1 MPIWRIECECGST
14 SSKRLTFK
22 RREEEHGGLV
32 PCINCDALNSPLPAI
47 RAVTGVTEITIKQ
60 IGKKFSSSA
69 ELDKYCAENDCEVVS
84 NDSKRWRDIKDS
96 ARQGHQEQVKAEG
109 YRDIDDKRNKWKKQ
123 KVDRVRANQQKTI
136 DKYHDKHGSSDKK
149 TVEKAYGSVK

>member
-1 MPIWRIECECGST
+1 MPIWKIACECGST

-22 RREEEHGGLV
+22 RREEDYGGLV
-32 PCINCDALNSPLPAI
+32 PCIDCDALNSTLPAI
-47 RAVTGVTEITIKQ
+47 LSITRVTEIAINQ

-69 ELDKYCAENDCEVVS
+69 ELDKYCSENDCEVVS

-96 ARQGHQEQVKAEG
+96 ARQGHQEQVQAEG
-109 YRDIDDKRNKWKKQ
+109 YRDIADKRNKWKGQ
-123 KVDRVRANQQKTI
+123 KEDRVRANQQKKI
-136 DKYHDKHGSSDKK
+136 DAYHDNHGSSDKQ